1 MKTGVLKETFP
12 GERRVALIPQAVATL
27 IKQGHTVSMQAG
39 AGLEA
44 GFADAAYE
52 DKGATVIAD
61 RSELFRTADTILLVR
76 GLGANPDAGRADLDL
91 LHPGQTLIGMFD
103 PLSSPEL
110 VGELAQRQ
118 VTAFAMELLPRI
130 TRAQSMDVL
139 SSQATIAGY
148 KAVLLAADSALRMFP
163 MLMTAAGTVS
173 PAHVLVVGAGVA
185 GLQAIATAR
194 RLGAVVS
201 AYDVRAAVKEQ
212 IESLGGKFVELEIE
226 SSEAEDEGG
235 YAKEMDEEF
244 IRKQRELLTRVV
256 AESHVVITTAAVP
269 GKKAPVIVT
278 AEMVKQMTL
287 GAVIID
293 VAAERGGN
301 CELTKPGQTIVEHGV
316 TIAGPCDLPST
327 VPHHA
332 SQMYARNMIEFV
344 KEVSKDGELA
354 LDMENE
360 IHRETLL
367 TRDGEVVNAKVL
379 ELLGSVPAESTVE
392 PSKTEERNQ

>member
-52 DKGATVIAD
+52 EKGATVIAD
-61 RSELFRTADTILLVR
+61 RAELFRAADTILLVR

-91 LHPGQTLIGMFD
+91 LHPGQILIGMFD

-118 VTAFAMELLPRI
+118 ATVFAMELLPRI

-185 GLQAIATAR
+185 GLQAIATEP
-194 RLGAVVS
+194 RLGAVFS
-201 AYDVRAAVKEQ
+201 A
-212 IESLGGKFVELEIE
+212 
-226 SSEAEDEGG
+226 
-235 YAKEMDEEF
+235 
-244 IRKQRELLTRVV
+244 
-256 AESHVVITTAAVP
+256 
-269 GKKAPVIVT
+269 
-278 AEMVKQMTL
+278 
-287 GAVIID
+287 
-293 VAAERGGN
+293 
-301 CELTKPGQTIVEHGV
+301 
-316 TIAGPCDLPST
+316 
-327 VPHHA
+327 
-332 SQMYARNMIEFV
+332 
-344 KEVSKDGELA
+344 
-354 LDMENE
+354 
-360 IHRETLL
+360 
-367 TRDGEVVNAKVL
+367 
-379 ELLGSVPAESTVE
+379 
-392 PSKTEERNQ
+392 